1 MALLCLCMAAY
12 LPGSNV
18 TVRCSLVALAL
29 AATGCSTRTLLV
41 VDPVL
46 CPDGGGPG
54 CAAGLLDGL
63 VGFWRL
69 NDPPGSATA
78 RDSSPWGNDGMLT
91 GLDPS
96 MAWVAGGPEGESL
109 APMAKGYINVPTST
123 SIDSITDQVTVAGWM
138 YLNGTV
144 DQFATVISRQIGTGF
159 GQHYHLSVTAALH
172 PGLYITTTTGNQLD
186 IVASAV
192 VPQQTWLHLAG
203 TYDGTTARLY
213 LNGAEVN
220 SGAISGPFAAETNPV
235 VLGGNGNGTN
245 FAVSEMIPGQL
256 DDVMLYRRALSADE
270 IARIEGG
277 ALLPAGSTPTD
288 GGP

>member
-1 MALLCLCMAAY
+1 MALRFSHMGDC
-12 LPGSNV
+12 LPGSS
-18 TVRCSLVALAL
+18 TVSRCSIVVLAL
-29 AATGCSTRTLLV
+29 AAAGCSPRTLLV
-41 VDPVL
+41 VDPIS

-54 CAAGLLDGL
+54 CAAGLSDGL

-69 NDPPGSATA
+69 NDLAGSARA
-78 RDSSPWGNDGMLT
+78 RDSSPWGNDGMLV

-96 MAWVAGGPEGESL
+96 MAWVAGGPEGSSL
-109 APMAKGYINVPTST
+109 APQAKGYVNVVAST
-123 SIDSITDQVTVAGWM
+123 SIDSVTDQVTVAGWI
-138 YLNGTV
+138 YLDGAAN
-144 DQFATVISRQIGTGF
+144 QYATVISRQIGTGF
-159 GQHYHLSVTAALH
+159 GQHYHLSLTPSLN
-172 PGLYITTTTGNQLD
+172 PGLYITTTTGGQLD
-186 IVASAV
+186 IVASTV

-235 VLGGNGNGTN
+235 VLGGNGNGADLT
-245 FAVSEMIPGQL
+245 VSELIPGQL
-256 DDVMLYRRALSADE
+256 DDVMLYRRALTRDE

-277 ALLPAGSTPTD
+277 ALLSTGTVRSD